1 MNDLL
6 KEKNLISAEK
16 TCKNAGIVS
25 FSFNIS
31 RSTIIL

>member
-1 MNDLL
+1 MNNLL
-6 KEKNLISAEK
+6 KENNFISAEK
-16 TCKNAGIVS
+16 TCKNASIVS